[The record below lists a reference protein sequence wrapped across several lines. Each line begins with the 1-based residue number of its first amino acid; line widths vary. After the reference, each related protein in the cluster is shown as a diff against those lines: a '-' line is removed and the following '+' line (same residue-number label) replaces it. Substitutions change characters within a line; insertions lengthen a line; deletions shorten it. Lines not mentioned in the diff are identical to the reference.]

1 MLPWEGSD
9 SLDRDQASTNSPW
22 DRDTSPRTNPAMP
35 KYIRL
40 TSLTKKGHEQIQ
52 ESAERT
58 EQMREMAEENG
69 GTIEDVFLTFG
80 DFDFVTIAEFPDD
93 KSYAEFALKTAKG
106 GEYGA
111 KTLKAI
117 EEDDYISIIEE
128 L

>member
-1 MLPWEGSD
+1 
-9 SLDRDQASTNSPW
+9 
-22 DRDTSPRTNPAMP
+22 MP

-40 TSLTKKGHEQIQ
+40 TSLTRKGQEQIH
-52 ESAERT
+52 ESTERT
-58 EQMREMAEENG
+58 NQMREMAEENG

-80 DFDFVTIAEFPDD
+80 EFDFVTIAEFPDD
-93 KSYAEFALKTAKG
+93 KSYAEFALKASKG

-117 EEDDYISIIEE
+117 EEEDYVSIIEK